1 MDQPFD
7 KRNDNP
13 EAPDLEAPKSDDNN
27 FGITAKDNKAAEK
40 KPAEKNS
47 TEKKSAEKKS
57 EEKKIAEKKSSTS
70 SIRKQARLFLACLC
84 FRRGRLIRPEGISR
98 KEIPATL
105 KARMKQ
111 YPVPDRAPPPPL
123 QSLC

>member
-40 KPAEKNS
+40 KPAEK
-47 TEKKSAEKKS
+47 KAAEKKS

-84 FRRGRLIRPEGISR
+84 FAGAVFAVLGHLHLFALIVCLHQLLPCLYAR
-98 KEIPATL
+98 KTEHNT
-105 KARMKQ
+105 
-111 YPVPDRAPPPPL
+111 DHG
-123 QSLC
+123 

>member
-40 KPAEKNS
+40 KPAEN
-47 TEKKSAEKKS
+47 KSAEKKS
-57 EEKKIAEKKSSTS
+57 
-70 SIRKQARLFLACLC
+70 
-84 FRRGRLIRPEGISR
+84 
-98 KEIPATL
+98 
-105 KARMKQ
+105 
-111 YPVPDRAPPPPL
+111 
-123 QSLC
+123 

>member
-47 TEKKSAEKKS
+47 TEKKSAEKYLAEINRYVSAITRNYTIQGEHGQYFVDKII
-57 EEKKIAEKKSSTS
+57 ETVGLKKVKKS
-70 SIRKQARLFLACLC
+70 
-84 FRRGRLIRPEGISR
+84 
-98 KEIPATL
+98 
-105 KARMKQ
+105 
-111 YPVPDRAPPPPL
+111 
-123 QSLC
+123 

>member
-13 EAPDLEAPKSDDNN
+13 EAPDLEAPKSDDKY
-27 FGITAKDNKAAEK
+27 FGNTAKDNKAAEK

-57 EEKKIAEKKSSTS
+57 EEKRMNCLIPIWSSRMIIWKESST
-70 SIRKQARLFLACLC
+70 KRL
-84 FRRGRLIRPEGISR
+84 RP
-98 KEIPATL
+98 
-105 KARMKQ
+105 
-111 YPVPDRAPPPPL
+111 
-123 QSLC
+123 